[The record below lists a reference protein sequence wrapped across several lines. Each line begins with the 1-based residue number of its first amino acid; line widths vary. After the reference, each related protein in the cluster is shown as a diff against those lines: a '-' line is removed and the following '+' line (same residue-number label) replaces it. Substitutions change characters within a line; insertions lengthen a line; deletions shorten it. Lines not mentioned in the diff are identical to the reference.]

1 MMHHRISLFL
11 GGLML
16 GLISVGNAQITG
28 YTAELDTAFGD
39 IPSGDPLA
47 GLAYHGVYDIYAT
60 FTSPEDVLS
69 SLYALNDPSTTTPAM
84 GIEAPCG
91 CFNPTP
97 SPLLIDAS
105 NNALLFEGFPEYAY
119 DSFWTIGMADVM
131 DEGELPQYTSLQ
143 VPNNLCEGFTITDG
157 IIFGV
162 GGGENGFPAN
172 MVAGDDLKILV
183 ARVTTCGDFS
193 LNACAQVFVGG
204 SQDTTCCVQQWC
216 PDEPLFVEH
225 VVLGCTNPDACNY
238 NAFANQDDASCV
250 FVAATCDDMNEL
262 TVGDV
267 YQDDCDCKGY
277 SCYDPFACNF
287 STAGLQDDDLC
298 FYVFQYDIEGTTDP
312 FSSTLQVYTYT
323 GTAGSTYEWT
333 VDGGS
338 VTDGEGMNVL
348 NVVWTDEG
356 NGSICVVETT
366 ADGCVGQ
373 EVCLDVIVRLS
384 SVQELPQGQ
393 FEVYPNPARDWLQL
407 QWTGPVLHGARI
419 LLRDA
424 SGRVVMDQQVAEQ
437 ESLDVSSL
445 GAGAYVLEFTV
456 PEWGSIQRQV
466 VIQ

>member
-1 MMHHRISLFL
+1 MH
-11 GGLML
+11 
-16 GLISVGNAQITG
+16 
-28 YTAELDTAFGD
+28 
-39 IPSGDPLA
+39 
-47 GLAYHGVYDIYAT
+47 
-60 FTSPEDVLS
+60 
-69 SLYALNDPSTTTPAM
+69 
-84 GIEAPCG
+84 
-91 CFNPTP
+91 
-97 SPLLIDAS
+97 
-105 NNALLFEGFPEYAY
+105 
-119 DSFWTIGMADVM
+119 
-131 DEGELPQYTSLQ
+131 
-143 VPNNLCEGFTITDG
+143 
-157 IIFGV
+157 
-162 GGGENGFPAN
+162 
-172 MVAGDDLKILV
+172 
-183 ARVTTCGDFS
+183 
-193 LNACAQVFVGG
+193 
-204 SQDTTCCVQQWC
+204 
-216 PDEPLFVEH
+216 
-225 VVLGCTNPDACNY
+225 
-238 NAFANQDDASCV
+238 
-250 FVAATCDDMNEL
+250 
-262 TVGDV
+262 
-267 YQDDCDCKGY
+267 
-277 SCYDPFACNF
+277 F

-338 VTDGEGMNVL
+338 VTDGDGTNVL

-366 ADGCVGQ
+366 VDGCVGQ

-424 SGRVVMDQQVAEQ
+424 SGRVVMDEQVAEQ

>member
-298 FYVFQYDIEGTTDP
+298 FYVLNMTLLAALIP
-312 FSSTLQVYTYT
+312 FSSTLQTYTYT
-323 GTAGSTYEWT
+323 ELQAAPTSGLWKEAVSLT
-333 VDGGS
+333 VTERAPWMWFGPKK
-338 VTDGEGMNVL
+338 GMARFVSL
-348 NVVWTDEG
+348 KPQPTGAWV
-356 NGSICVVETT
+356 
-366 ADGCVGQ
+366 Q
-373 EVCLDVIVRLS
+373 EVCLDVTVRLS

-393 FEVYPNPARDWLQL
+393 LEIYPNPARDWLQL
-407 QWTGPVLHGARI
+407 QWTGPVLNNACI
-419 LLRDA
+419 VLRDA
-424 SGRVVMDQQVAEQ
+424 SGRVVLSQHVAEQ
-437 ESLDVSSL
+437 ESLDVSSF
-445 GAGAYVLEFTV
+445 GAGAYVLEFSV
-456 PEWGSIQRQV
+456 PEFGSIQRQV